1 MEKISKTPLLD
12 KINTPSDIKS
22 LQVNQLEQLASE
34 LRFDI
39 IDIVS
44 KTGGHLGANLG
55 VVELSIALHK
65 VFNTPDDKIIWDV
78 GHQSYPHKIL
88 TSRRKKMKKLRQK
101 DGPSGFPKRSESLY
115 DAFGAGHSS
124 TSISAALGMSEAIKH
139 LKQDRD
145 VVAVIGDG
153 SMTAG
158 MAFEAM
164 NHAGELSSKLIV
176 ILNDNDMSI
185 DPPTGALSKHLTH
198 ITSSKEFKTLR
209 DAVKS
214 FSRFLPG
221 GVERGRFFE
230 DLAREVVSGEGANLF
245 NALGFLYFGPI
256 DGHDLPTLISVLE
269 NLKKADY
276 DAPVLLH
283 IKTVKGK
290 GYKPAENAHDR
301 LHGVTEFNPET
312 GKLVKKLSNA
322 SSWTNVFAES
332 LSHIAKQDS
341 KVMAITAAMPS
352 GTGLKL
358 MQEQLPKQVYDVGI
372 AEQHAI
378 TFAAGLACEGYKPFV
393 AIYSTFLQRA
403 WDQVIHDVA
412 LQKLPVRFM
421 IDRAGYVGADGAT
434 HAGLF
439 DLTML
444 AGQPDF
450 VVMAPSSAEMLRDM
464 VYTAYQINDKPSA
477 IRYPRGNCEESEP
490 YREPKALPIGK
501 GGIIQQGHKVA
512 ILSVGTSLSEALKAA
527 EALKAEN
534 INPTIADACFVS
546 PLDTELID
554 KLAQNH
560 EVLITVEENTI
571 GGFGS
576 LVSQYLLNN
585 GWLDGGLKF
594 RALMAPAEP
603 IEHGEQSWQ
612 IKQAGIDNKAIVETI
627 KAILKR

>member
-1 MEKISKTPLLD
+1 MEKLSKTPLLD
-12 KINTPSDIKS
+12 KINKPKDLKFLTIS
-22 LQVNQLEQLASE
+22 QLEQLASE
-34 LRFDI
+34 LRCDI

-88 TSRRKKMKKLRQK
+88 TSRRKEMQNLRQK
-101 DGPSGFPKRSESLY
+101 DGVSGFPKRSESPY

-124 TSISAALGMSEAIKH
+124 TSISAALGMNEAIKY
-139 LKQDRD
+139 LNEDRD

-164 NHAGELSSKLIV
+164 NHAGELGSKLIV
-176 ILNDNDMSI
+176 VLNDNDMSI

-198 ITSSKEFKTLR
+198 ITSRKEFKNLR
-209 DAVKS
+209 DVAKS

-245 NALGFLYFGPI
+245 NSLGFLYFGPI

-269 NLKKADY
+269 NLKQADY
-276 DAPVLLH
+276 DTPVLLH

-290 GYKPAENAHDR
+290 GYKPAEMAHDR

-312 GKLVKKLSNA
+312 GKLVKKLKNTA
-322 SSWTNVFAES
+322 SWTSVFAES
-332 LSHIAKQDS
+332 LTNIAQKDN

-352 GTGLKL
+352 GTGLKI
-358 MQEQLPKQVYDVGI
+358 MQEQLPRQVYDVGI
-372 AEQHAI
+372 AEQHAV
-378 TFAAGLACEGYKPFV
+378 TFAAGLACEGFKPFV
-393 AIYSTFLQRA
+393 ALYSTFLQRA

-434 HAGLF
+434 HAGLL

-444 AGQPDF
+444 ATQPHF

-464 VYTAYQINDKPSA
+464 VYTAYQINDRPSA
-477 IRYPRGNCEESEP
+477 IRYPRGNCEENEMV
-490 YREPKALPIGK
+490 REPQALAIGK
-501 GGIIQQGHKVA
+501 GRIIQQGCKVA

-534 INPTIADACFVS
+534 IIPTLADACFVS
-546 PLDTELID
+546 PLDTKLID
-554 KLAQNH
+554 ELVQNH
-560 EVLITVEENTI
+560 DILITVEENTI

-576 LVSQYLLNN
+576 LISQYLLNQ
-585 GWLDGGLKF
+585 GHLDGDLKF

-612 IKQAGIDNKAIVETI
+612 TEQAGIDAKSIVEKI
-627 KAILKR
+627 KSIL